1 MSNIRATSVRVS
13 IIGKR
18 LARCIPI
25 VTYLDRFLVFVQNF
39 RLLVKLVEVC

>member
-1 MSNIRATSVRVS
+1 MSNIKATSVGVS

-25 VTYLDRFLVFVQNF
+25 VTYLERFLVFVQNF
-39 RLLVKLVEVC
+39 KFLVKLIEVC